1 MERKAT
7 ILIIDDDEA
16 LQKACRRVLEAHGFS
31 IASALTLSAG
41 LQKIQDSIFDLVLL
55 DAMMPDGQG
64 IDIIRRMHEK
74 DEDLVCV
81 VMTGCATV
89 ELAVEAMKAGA
100 VNFIPKPFS
109 TDRLLL
115 TVNQA
120 LEKRCLSRDVKR
132 LKNIEQEVARLW
144 AVARGELDG
153 FEQFSRDTIGP
164 AAFRLTIAHE
174 FRAPITAL
182 LSFLILLRKG
192 YVPPDQHEKIIDNA
206 IERAQDLLDLVDDL
220 MNLTSAK
227 EALSPAQCTRHSL
240 ADDLE
245 KAALTLEAQA
255 REKGLILSIKIHARP
270 VVHTNPVLMDQL
282 WINLI
287 SNAVKYTPAGGSVL
301 VTLAEIPGWAVG
313 EIQDTGIGMSAKEQ
327 ELIFHEFYRAPRAK
341 DMERHGTGLGLCFVK
356 RIIEG
361 YGGTIEL
368 QSEPGMGCR
377 FCFKLPLASPAGEGI
392 TA

>member
-1 MERKAT
+1 MERKAA

-31 IASALTLSAG
+31 VASAFTLSAG
-41 LQKIQDSIFDLVLL
+41 LQKIRDSIFDLVLL
-55 DAMMPDGQG
+55 HAMMPDGQG
-64 IDIIRRMHEK
+64 IDSIRRMHEK
-74 DEDLVCV
+74 DEDLACV

-100 VNFIPKPFS
+100 VNVIPKPFS
-109 TDRLLL
+109 PDLLLL

-132 LKNIEQEVARLW
+132 LKNFEQEVAQLW

-153 FEQFSRDTIGP
+153 FEQFSRDSIGHT
-164 AAFRLTIAHE
+164 AFRLTIAHE

-220 MNLTSAK
+220 MNLTSAQ
-227 EALSPAQCTRHSL
+227 EALSPAQCVRHSL

-255 REKGLILSIKIHARP
+255 QEKGLILSIKINTRP

-287 SNAVKYTPAGGSVL
+287 SNAVKYTPAGGSVRVNL
-301 VTLAEIPGWAVG
+301 GETGGWAVG

-361 YGGTIEL
+361 YGGTIAL
-368 QSEPGMGCR
+368 QSDPGKGSR
-377 FCFKLPLASPAGEGI
+377 FTFKLPLARPAGEGI